1 MYEDLEEARWCC
13 ISTLVD
19 AGLVPVHAQEEASI
33 VSTSTGYRTLLAR
46 VSAATIRIN

>member
-19 AGLVPVHAQEEASI
+19 AGLVPVHAQQEANI
-33 VSTSTGYRTLLAR
+33 ANTSTG
-46 VSAATIRIN
+46 